1 MRVELQAKALLSS
14 HSGHYSRLCFRV
26 QNGIGL
32 WPHPAWSNSRSVQ
45 SAAVHAIVM
54 RAPIDN

>member
-1 MRVELQAKALLSS
+1 
-14 HSGHYSRLCFRV
+14 
-26 QNGIGL
+26 L